1 VDVLGFLF
9 PLSWIL
15 LEIDVLAERL
25 KCLFQLVSE
34 LLEVR
39 GELLLLLVLAFA
51 PVIISKLVNKWLE
64 DLIDDGVQGV
74 NRVFTDLTK
83 EHAVVTLVGFI
94 DFFAWFNVSKEIAS
108 LAVKLDL
115 LSVGDEELLWAVEVL
130 DVSGV
135 VHLVWYL
142 IVNKDTVRSL
152 TSEEIFEELGEL
164 W

>member
-1 VDVLGFLF
+1 MDVFGFLF
-9 PLSWIL
+9 PLCWVL
-15 LEIDVLAERL
+15 LKIDVLAERL
-25 KCLFQLVSE
+25 ECLFQLVSE

-51 PVIISKLVNKWLE
+51 PVIITKLVDKWLE
-64 DLIDDGVQGV
+64 DLIDDSVQGV
-74 NRVFTDLTK
+74 NRVFTDLTE
-83 EHAVVTLVGFI
+83 EHGVVTLVGFV
-94 DFFAWFNVSKEIAS
+94 DLFAWFNVSKEIAS